1 MVDNLVALSG
11 VTVTSTNIVL
21 WVVAAILLGIIIVRR
36 KLRKAKEQQ
45 R

>member
-11 VTVTSTNIVL
+11 VALTNTNIVL
-21 WVVAAILLGIIIVRR
+21 WVIAAVLLGIIVVRR
-36 KLRKAKEQQ
+36 KMRKAKEP

>member
-11 VTVTSTNIVL
+11 VTVTSTNVVL
-21 WVVAAILLGIIIVRR
+21 WVVAAVLVGIIVVRR
-36 KLRKAKEQQ
+36 KARKAKEQQ